1 MLWEQFFSF
10 FCCFFCSMGF
20 FVCVFLVWFV
30 CLFVFACLW
39 LFVLLLFKKKIVLWL
54 LLSLRRQIIIDLTCV
69 NSEYCATNRILTT
82 TKRCSSRG
90 FFFPGPECEVFTC
103 ASFFRFLSFLVFLVF
118 FSSSSRSVSRQSFS
132 STLPSA
138 QFAFPEHCRFADLRA
153 AHNTFGWSVVQLL
166 MDLVAQ
172 AKFI

>member
-1 MLWEQFFSF
+1 
-10 FCCFFCSMGF
+10 MGF

-90 FFFPGPECEVFTC
+90 FFSPAPSV
-103 ASFFRFLSFLVFLVF
+103 RFLRALLSFDFFLSLYFWSSFLRVLARFPDSLSRALCHRLSLHFQNTVDLLTFGPHIIRLVGQW
-118 FSSSSRSVSRQSFS
+118 SSS
-132 STLPSA
+132 
-138 QFAFPEHCRFADLRA
+138 
-153 AHNTFGWSVVQLL
+153 
-166 MDLVAQ
+166 
-172 AKFI
+172 